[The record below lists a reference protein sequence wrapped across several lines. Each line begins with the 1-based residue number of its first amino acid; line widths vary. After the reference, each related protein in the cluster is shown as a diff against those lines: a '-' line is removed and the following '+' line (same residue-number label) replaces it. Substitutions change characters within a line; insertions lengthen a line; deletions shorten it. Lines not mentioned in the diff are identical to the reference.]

1 MFGGGRVVFC
11 MHTILSL
18 SDDLVVKIAT
28 ALSPAAYARLRGSCG
43 AMLQLLTPAHLIQE
57 RGAPETIK
65 TLEALALLEAVSAI
79 GGNQVTFEGAITQLK
94 PGFGGRLAA
103 YAELLKRFGRA
114 HLHIDAHTG
123 RNAPSTYAPSFTRD
137 RARTVRQELE
147 ERGVHRARVTC
158 TGWGKIVAVH
168 AGWPVGQE
176 SARGEL
182 YVEQDRVFYPARPA
196 YYASVADICP
206 PASSASDDEYAESEE
221 EFEDDEDD
229 EDDVDDVGLAA
240 PQEGPTLGDLESVL
254 QVCAGFGVGREQE
267 QGVLAMLPAALP
279 APGAYGAYEVD
290 EEVKGATSG
299 DEAAC
304 EGPRAEA
311 DGSAGANSDD
321 ER

>member
-1 MFGGGRVVFC
+1 
-11 MHTILSL
+11 MHTFLSL

-28 ALSPAAYARLRGSCG
+28 ALSPVAYARLRGSCG

-229 EDDVDDVGLAA
+229 EDYVDDVGLAA
-240 PQEGPTLGDLESVL
+240 PQEGPTLGDLESAL
-254 QVCAGFGVGREQE
+254 QVCAGFGVGRE

-279 APGAYGAYEVD
+279 APGAYEVDEEVKGAYEVD

>member
-1 MFGGGRVVFC
+1 MNMEGMGVL
-11 MHTILSL
+11 LSL
-18 SDDLVVKIAT
+18 SDDMVVKIAT
-28 ALSPAAYARLRGSCG
+28 ALTPAAYARLRGSCG
-43 AMLQLLTPAHLIQE
+43 AMRQLLTPAHLIHE
-57 RGAPETIK
+57 RGAPEAIK

-103 YAELLKRFGRA
+103 YAALLKRFGRA

-147 ERGVHRARVTC
+147 GRGVHRARVTC
-158 TGWGKIVAVH
+158 TGWGKIVAIH

-182 YVEQDRVFYPARPA
+182 YVELDRVFYPARPA

-206 PASSASDDEYAESEE
+206 PASSASDDEYADSEE
-221 EFEDDEDD
+221 ELEDDEG
-229 EDDVDDVGLAA
+229 DVGVAA
-240 PQEGPTLGDLESVL
+240 TQEGGPTLGGLESVL

-279 APGAYGAYEVD
+279 APGAYEVE
-290 EEVKGATSG
+290 EEVKGTTSG
-299 DEAAC
+299 ATRRHAT
-304 EGPRAEA
+304 RAEA
-311 DGSAGANSDD
+311 DGSTDVQ
-321 ER
+321 

>member
-1 MFGGGRVVFC
+1 MNTEGMGVL
-11 MHTILSL
+11 LSL
-18 SDDLVVKIAT
+18 SDDMVVKIAT
-28 ALSPAAYARLRGSCG
+28 ALTPAAYARLRGSCG
-43 AMLQLLTPAHLIQE
+43 AMRQLLTPAHLIHE
-57 RGAPETIK
+57 RGAPEAIK

-103 YAELLKRFGRA
+103 YAALLKRFGRA

-206 PASSASDDEYAESEE
+206 PASSASDDEYADSEE
-221 EFEDDEDD
+221 ELEDD
-229 EDDVDDVGLAA
+229 EDDVGVAA

-279 APGAYGAYEVD
+279 APGAYEVDEEVKGAYEVD

>member
-1 MFGGGRVVFC
+1 
-11 MHTILSL
+11 MHTFLSL

-43 AMLQLLTPAHLIQE
+43 AMRQLLTTAHLIQE

-79 GGNQVTFEGAITQLK
+79 GGNHVTFEGAITQLK

-206 PASSASDDEYAESEE
+206 PASSASDDEYADSEE
-221 EFEDDEDD
+221 EFEDDE
-229 EDDVDDVGLAA
+229 DDVGLAA

-254 QVCAGFGVGREQE
+254 QVCAGFGVGREQLE

-279 APGAYGAYEVD
+279 APGAYEVD

>member
-1 MFGGGRVVFC
+1 
-11 MHTILSL
+11 MHTFLSL

-43 AMLQLLTPAHLIQE
+43 AMRQLLTPAHLIQE

-79 GGNQVTFEGAITQLK
+79 GGNHVTFEGAITQLK
-94 PGFGGRLAA
+94 PGFGGRLAS

-206 PASSASDDEYAESEE
+206 PASSASDDEYADSEE
-221 EFEDDEDD
+221 EFEDDE
-229 EDDVDDVGLAA
+229 DDVGLAA

-254 QVCAGFGVGREQE
+254 QVCAGFGVGRELE
-267 QGVLAMLPAALP
+267 QGILAMLPAALP
-279 APGAYGAYEVD
+279 APGAYEVD

>member
-1 MFGGGRVVFC
+1 MVFC
-11 MHTILSL
+11 MHTFLSL

-43 AMLQLLTPAHLIQE
+43 AMRQLLTTAHLIQE

-79 GGNQVTFEGAITQLK
+79 GGNHVTFEGAITQLK

-206 PASSASDDEYAESEE
+206 PASSASDDEYADSEE
-221 EFEDDEDD
+221 EFEDDE
-229 EDDVDDVGLAA
+229 DDVGLAA

-254 QVCAGFGVGREQE
+254 QVCAGFGVGREQLE

-279 APGAYGAYEVD
+279 APGAYEVD